1 MTRLYG
7 PVSGTAAGAALANN
21 DAANRCGPVEV
32 GRLLDTN
39 RFGGLAA
46 LVATFTTLTFV
57 FDGFDIQAIAFSA
70 PSLLVDW
77 RIDRSALAPVLAAGL
92 LGMGLGALALGTVG
106 DRIGRRRALIISL
119 VLVAIA
125 SLASAYTS
133 RPGEL
138 AFCRLLTG
146 IGLGGTL
153 PNATALIAEFSPRA
167 VRNLLVTVAVVGV
180 PIGGMLGAAVAA
192 DIIPRF
198 GWRSI
203 FIAGAALP
211 GLLAVAAV
219 FLLPESPRY
228 LTVRRERWPELA
240 DLLNR
245 LTRSQHYR
253 GDQQFHIQDSQQA
266 SGRTGVA
273 VLFAREF
280 RYDTLMVWIIF
291 FTNVFAVY
299 AIFNWLPT
307 VLSAAGLQLATAIRG
322 SLLFNLGGVFGALA
336 SAALMTPLGSRR
348 VLSLF
353 AVGAV
358 ASTFSLGLIP
368 LSREIGVA
376 TLQLV
381 MVISGACIIAL
392 QVGMYSVAAYVYP
405 TVSRA
410 SGLGWALGVARIGG
424 ILSAFAGS
432 ALLALG
438 NPTMSFFSGIAA
450 VLVLTLL
457 GVLLLKRQLPP
468 AILDDQR
475 SG

>member
-1 MTRLYG
+1 
-7 PVSGTAAGAALANN
+7 
-21 DAANRCGPVEV
+21 
-32 GRLLDTN
+32 
-39 RFGGLAA
+39 
-46 LVATFTTLTFV
+46 
-57 FDGFDIQAIAFSA
+57 
-70 PSLLVDW
+70 
-77 RIDRSALAPVLAAGL
+77 
-92 LGMGLGALALGTVG
+92 
-106 DRIGRRRALIISL
+106 
-119 VLVAIA
+119 
-125 SLASAYTS
+125 
-133 RPGEL
+133 
-138 AFCRLLTG
+138 
-146 IGLGGTL
+146 
-153 PNATALIAEFSPRA
+153 
-167 VRNLLVTVAVVGV
+167 
-180 PIGGMLGAAVAA
+180 MLGAAVAA

-280 RYDTLMVWIIF
+280 RYDTLMVWTIF

-336 SAALMTPLGSRR
+336 AAALMTPLGSRR

-358 ASTFSLGLIP
+358 VSTFSLGLIP